1 MIGGIIIYERFSYP
15 VKILFDDFCKSIAA
29 HIGTPPA
36 QLAIAYRFRYDLN
49 VEYQRRPT
57 LYTDLRNEAK
67 FRKVI
72 DYMVQ
77 KLSGARTCSIV
88 LEIYNKVNI
97 KVFAM
102 FAQC

>member
-15 VKILFDDFCKSIAA
+15 VKILFNNFCKSIAA

-36 QLAIAYRFRYDLN
+36 QLAITYWFHYNLN
-49 VEYQRRPT
+49 VEYQWHPT
-57 LYTDLRNEAK
+57 LYTDLRNKAK
-67 FRKVI
+67 FHKVI
-72 DYMVQ
+72 DYVVQ
-77 KLSGARTCSIV
+77 KLSGAQTCSIV